1 MEQFENSEAQSI
13 RTEAREMAT
22 WLQNLD
28 LTRREEL
35 FDETLTADEREL
47 VALVSDPNNTDEFLV
62 MNEDKRQ
69 LVREAFE
76 KLKAAL

>member
-1 MEQFENSEAQSI
+1 MEQFENSEARSI